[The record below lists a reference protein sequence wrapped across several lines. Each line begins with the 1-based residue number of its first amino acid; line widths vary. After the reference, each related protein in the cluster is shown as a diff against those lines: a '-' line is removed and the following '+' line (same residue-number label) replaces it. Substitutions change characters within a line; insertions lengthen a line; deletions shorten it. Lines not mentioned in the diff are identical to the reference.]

1 MKIKPVLLV
10 MVDISGYTK
19 FINYHRTSVLHAE
32 EIISELLE
40 TVIDVA
46 EYPLQLNKLEGDA
59 AFMFTEI
66 TGEPSAVAA
75 DVFGQVQRFFN
86 AFKRKQQLLITHGEG
101 GCPCDACTNIHR
113 LDLKAFIHSGQA
125 VFKRIRQFEELAG
138 EDVILIHRLLK
149 NNVPANEYILI
160 TEAAWQLAGHTF
172 NTEPET
178 RVEAYDWLGEV
189 TVQVI
194 YPQQV
199 TLVLPAA
206 KPATKVSGMLE
217 ATRLYIAS
225 LWHKVR
231 PQRQFAGVPR
241 YSREAG
247 QN

>member
-10 MVDISGYTK
+10 MADISGYTR
-19 FINYHRTSVLHAE
+19 FINYHRTSALHAE

-40 TVIDVA
+40 TVIDAA

-59 AFMFTEI
+59 AFLFTEI
-66 TGEPSAVAA
+66 TAEPSAVAA
-75 DVFGQVQRFFN
+75 DVFGQVLRFFD

-113 LDLKAFIHSGQA
+113 LELKAFVHSGQA
-125 VFKRIRQFEELAG
+125 VFKQIRQFEELAG

-149 NNVPANEYILI
+149 NSVPAEAYILI

-172 NTEPET
+172 NVKPET
-178 RVEAYDWLGEV
+178 RVEYYDWLGEV

-194 YPQQV
+194 YPQPV
-199 TLVLPAA
+199 ALILPAA
-206 KPATKVSGMLE
+206 RPATRISGMLE

-225 LWHKVR
+225 LWRKVWPR
-231 PQRQFAGVPR
+231 RQSAAAPR
-241 YSREAG
+241 YPRHIG